1 MTRFLTAE
9 WRHLAVL
16 NYQVDPA
23 VLRERLPR
31 GIELEDHAGRHFVSV
46 VGFLFLHTKLRGIPI
61 PFHRDFEEVNL
72 RFYVRRE
79 EQGELRRGV
88 VFVKEL
94 VPRRAIAWVARM
106 LYNENYV
113 ALPMRHRIAPVEQAR
128 PPAAVSYGWRADG
141 RWNELSLEPELEPA
155 DAAPGSE
162 ERFITEHYWGYA
174 RQPDGGAVEYRV
186 EHPLWNVWRARRAS
200 LDADVERL
208 YGAAFAPF
216 LRGPPASAF
225 LADGSAVA
233 VHAGRRLP

>member
-9 WRHLAVL
+9 WRHLAML
-16 NYQVDPA
+16 NYEIDPEP
-23 VLRERLPR
+23 LRERLPR
-31 GIELEDHAGRHFVSV
+31 GTELDDHAGRHFVSM
-46 VGFLFLHTKLRGIPI
+46 VGFLFLRTRVCGLPI

-79 EQGELRRGV
+79 EQGELRRGA

-94 VPRRAIAWVARM
+94 VPRRAIAWVART

-113 ALPMRHRIAPVEQAR
+113 ALPMRHRIAPAEQER
-128 PPAAVSYGWRADG
+128 PPAAVSYGWRLDG

-155 DAAPGSE
+155 DAAPASE

-186 EHPLWNVWRARRAS
+186 EHPPWQVGRARRAS
-200 LDADVERL
+200 LDTDVERL
-208 YGAAFAPF
+208 YGADLVPF

>member
-1 MTRFLTAE
+1 M
-9 WRHLAVL
+9 L
-16 NYQVDPA
+16 NYQVDPEA
-23 VLRERLPR
+23 LRERLPR
-31 GIELEDHAGRHFVSV
+31 GTELDDHRGRHFVSV
-46 VGFLFLHTKLRGIPI
+46 VGFLFLGTRVRGLPI

-94 VPRRAIAWVARM
+94 VPRRAIAWVARAA
-106 LYNENYV
+106 YNENYV
-113 ALPMRHRIAPVEQAR
+113 ALPMRHRIAPDERAR
-128 PPAAVSYGWRADG
+128 PPAAVSYGWRLDG
-141 RWNELSLEPELEPA
+141 RWDQLSLEPELEPA
-155 DAAPGSE
+155 DAGDGSE

-174 RQPDGGAVEYRV
+174 RQSDGGTVEYRV
-186 EHPLWNVWRARRAS
+186 EHRPWDVWRARRAS

-208 YGAAFAPF
+208 YGAAIGSL

-225 LADGSAVA
+225 LADGSEVA